1 MVNNK
6 VIQLNL
12 WDTAGQEDYDRL
24 RPMSYPQT
32 VSALCY
38 LMFSETFSLLVGHCN
53 KIRLLSLPEY
63 ILSVL
68 FSRFKKLTSEC

>member
-32 VSALCY
+32 VSVCHVI
-38 LMFSETFSLLVGHCN
+38 MFSETFLYSSNLI
-53 KIRLLSLPEY
+53 KICLSSFSEY

-68 FSRFKKLTSEC
+68 FSRFKNLTSEC